1 MTARRVCVLVLVT
14 YIGALSTD
22 ALHAQ
27 SSPITYVYDPLG
39 RLVGVVDGTGESAV
53 YVYDA
58 VGNLLSI
65 ERHSSATVSI
75 IQFTPSSGAIGAS
88 VTIYGT
94 AFSATPSQNTVTFN
108 GTAATV
114 TSSTTTQLVATV
126 PAGATSGTI
135 AVTTPIGSAAGTTSF
150 VVGTPGQP
158 TISSFTPQIGVA
170 GTAVTIS
177 GTNFDTTPTNNR
189 AKFNGKSSTPSS
201 ATSSSL
207 VTAVPTQ
214 IGSGRITIATPAG
227 LATGGDFFVP
237 PSPYTAADVSNTGRA
252 TLGSATSI
260 SMTTASKIALVGF
273 DSPPGQRVSLRVSNV
288 SIPWSQVSIMKP
300 DNTALVPPT
309 WVSTNGK
316 FFDTQTF
323 SALGSYTIVVDPDST
338 NTGNITLTAYDVP
351 ADVSATI
358 SAGGSAVTV
367 TPTTPGQ
374 NARLTFTGSANQRVS
389 LRLTNVS
396 IPWSQVSIT
405 KPDTTT
411 LVAPTWVS
419 SSGKFVDTQTLPVAG
434 TYAIFLNP
442 DEADTGNATL
452 TLYEVPADA
461 SGTITAG
468 GSPVSLTVSV
478 PGQNPYVTFSGTANQ
493 QVRLNVTGVTIP
505 WSLVSVTKP
514 DGTALISPTWVSTN
528 GKLFDTQT
536 LPVTGTYKIIIDPEL
551 SNTGNVTLTLSN
563 IP

>member
-27 SSPITYVYDPLG
+27 SSPLTYVYDALG
-39 RLVGVVDGTGESAV
+39 RLVGVVDGTGASAV

-75 IQFTPSSGAIGAS
+75 VQFTPSSGAIGAS

-94 AFSATPSQNTVTFN
+94 GFSPTPGQNTVTFN
-108 GTAATV
+108 GTAATI
-114 TSSTTTQLVATV
+114 TSSTTTQLVTTV

-135 AVTTPIGSAAGTTSF
+135 AVTTPSGSAAGTTPF

-158 TISSFTPQIGVA
+158 TINSFTPQIGVA

-177 GTNFDTTPTNNR
+177 GTNFNTIPTNNR

-201 ATSSSL
+201 ATSSSV

-252 TLGSATSI
+252 TLGSATTV
-260 SMTTASKIALVGF
+260 SMTTASKIGLVVF
-273 DSPPGQRVSLRVSNV
+273 DGTPGQRVSLRLSSV

-300 DNTALVPPT
+300 DNAALVSPT
-309 WVSTNGK
+309 WVNTNGQ
-316 FFDTQTF
+316 FIDTQTL
-323 SALGSYTIVVDPDST
+323 SALGSYTIVIDPDST
-338 NTGNITLTAYDVP
+338 NTGNITLTLYDVP
-351 ADVSATI
+351 ADVSGTI
-358 SAGGSAVTV
+358 SAGGSAVAV
-367 TPTTPGQ
+367 TTTTPGQ
-374 NARLTFTGSANQRVS
+374 NARLTFTGSVNQRVS
-389 LRLTNVS
+389 LKLTSVS
-396 IPWSQVSIT
+396 IPGSWVSIT
-405 KPDTTT
+405 KPDATT
-411 LVAPTWVS
+411 LVGPAWSNTT
-419 SSGKFVDTQTLPVAG
+419 GAFIDTQTLPTAG
-434 TYAIFLNP
+434 TYAIVLNP
-442 DEADTGNATL
+442 DAANTGNATL
-452 TLYEVPADA
+452 TLYDVPADA
-461 SGTITAG
+461 SGTITSG
-468 GSPVSLTVSV
+468 GSSVSLTVSV

-505 WSLVSVTKP
+505 WSLVSITKP
-514 DGTALISPTWVSTN
+514 DGTALISPTWVNTN
-528 GKLFDTQT
+528 GKLFNTQT
-536 LPVTGTYKIIIDPEL
+536 LPVTGTYKIIVDPEL
-551 SNTGNVTLTLSN
+551 SNTGNVTLTLTN
-563 IP
+563 VP